1 MLRLIRKHPVKLL
14 ALTAATLLGV
24 ACSDNTT
31 TENSRP
37 EAASS
42 SKTYDAAWF
51 AATAKPKFT
60 SDGGATPFRTAKTI
74 PYWSSSFTDPT
85 NGVTY
90 PYTMVG
96 TNPFTTN
103 ASTTVP
109 TVIIPFRFVFADGAV
124 MDGTQDV
131 ARTVASPIFT
141 PYTFP
146 VAYSGAG
153 EVTQYGDA
161 VYRAQ
166 WNKNP
171 SNYHVLLGTPTIYP
185 TQTIEVPAN
194 QGFVFTN
201 ARGDNVGLIDY
212 YWFSPRLKNA
222 VTSLHVPASTIPMI
236 LNHN

>member
-1 MLRLIRKHPVKLL
+1 MLRLIRRHPGKLF

-42 SKTYDAAWF
+42 SKNYDAAWF

-96 TNPFTTN
+96 TNPYYQRQHH
-103 ASTTVP
+103 STH
-109 TVIIPFRFVFADGAV
+109 VIIPFRFVFANGIGDG
-124 MDGTQDV
+124 
-131 ARTVASPIFT
+131 R
-141 PYTFP
+141 
-146 VAYSGAG
+146 
-153 EVTQYGDA
+153 
-161 VYRAQ
+161 
-166 WNKNP
+166 
-171 SNYHVLLGTPTIYP
+171 L
-185 TQTIEVPAN
+185 
-194 QGFVFTN
+194 
-201 ARGDNVGLIDY
+201 VGLG
-212 YWFSPRLKNA
+212 LLLA
-222 VTSLHVPASTIPMI
+222 VTDIPRTTPIRSPAVT
-236 LNHN
+236 